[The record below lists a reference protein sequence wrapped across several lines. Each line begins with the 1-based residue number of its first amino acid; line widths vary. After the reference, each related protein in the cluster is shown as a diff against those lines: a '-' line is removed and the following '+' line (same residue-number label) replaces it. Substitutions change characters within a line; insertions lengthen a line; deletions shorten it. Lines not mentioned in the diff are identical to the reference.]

1 MQSIRIFVASIVLV
15 SIFTAGSALAQT
27 GDQAGPPL
35 KLLAGLPPPRDAK
48 AHEGR
53 SGIHARIAHK
63 NHKTATKRLAARPKL
78 AGKRHRKLA
87 AAQADP
93 PPAQA
98 TPIAPPVNAWS
109 AADAAARVDAAGAAP
124 KTAPADKA
132 PQPNAVS
139 VGGQT
144 VQVESSNQINELDL
158 AADNDNSATA
168 GAAPS
173 ESTDAAAPVQAVLAA
188 PVNQDASQNTD
199 TVGRA
204 SWIAQV
210 LAAFGGAVAAG
221 AVAWFLIG
229 SGPVRI
235 YG

>member
-1 MQSIRIFVASIVLV
+1 
-15 SIFTAGSALAQT
+15 
-27 GDQAGPPL
+27 
-35 KLLAGLPPPRDAK
+35 
-48 AHEGR
+48 
-53 SGIHARIAHK
+53 
-63 NHKTATKRLAARPKL
+63 
-78 AGKRHRKLA
+78 
-87 AAQADP
+87 
-93 PPAQA
+93 
-98 TPIAPPVNAWS
+98 
-109 AADAAARVDAAGAAP
+109 
-124 KTAPADKA
+124 
-132 PQPNAVS
+132 
-139 VGGQT
+139 

-199 TVGRA
+199 TVGSA